1 MLIWDKHE
9 VGGLVWGGLFEDG
22 GLEVIIM
29 VKGRRFKGEEKRVY
43 IWYKIIG
50 FFGVVAWLRGCISA
64 LGRWCSVG
72 MGESRR
78 GWVVR
83 LVVLRDGCRSE
94 WSRIWENGLDFGV
107 VQGRCFRSN
116 WGRWAYDTLYSL
128 VWGSG

>member
-50 FFGVVAWLRGCISA
+50 FFGVVVWLRGCISA
-64 LGRWCSVG
+64 LGRWCSVR

-78 GWVVR
+78 GWVTFGGAQR
-83 LVVLRDGCRSE
+83 RMSFRMESDMGN
-94 WSRIWENGLDFGV
+94 WS
-107 VQGRCFRSN
+107 
-116 WGRWAYDTLYSL
+116 
-128 VWGSG
+128 